1 MLEIIL
7 VGILG
12 AVGIAMVVHTVEES
26 LRAFERDAARRSSG
40 PDLDDEPQWRRVRPA
55 QEDRTQDEEREAA

>member
-1 MLEIIL
+1 
-7 VGILG
+7 
-12 AVGIAMVVHTVEES
+12 MVVHTVEES